1 VLHHLQAIPVATK
14 NTRNAADP
22 DTDRW
27 WLIYVAL
34 VAGGLLSWCCGVNL
48 FEELPIPPMTHNP
61 QQHDHSISQ
70 KLLVLVWESAPGT
83 GNRGYLG
90 IHLLC
95 QACADVLVHLREYPG
110 LVSI

>member
-48 FEELPIPPMTHNP
+48 FEELPIPPMVG
-61 QQHDHSISQ
+61 
-70 KLLVLVWESAPGT
+70 LVLTALIVGGGAPM
-83 GNRGYLG
+83 
-90 IHLLC
+90 IH
-95 QACADVLVHLREYPG
+95 G
-110 LVSI
+110 LVNKARDPLAVLRGRSGAL